1 MNAAG
6 AGTDPHVAASPTPL
20 AAELRVARRLARDAG
35 QLVVD
40 LRERGPEALQVERKA
55 GDEPVTI
62 ADRAASE
69 LIVAG
74 LEAAFPHDLVI
85 SEERAG
91 GLDDAARAGRRRVWF
106 VDPIEGTKDF
116 IRGAEGFAVMIGLVD
131 GGRPVLGVVYQPTQ
145 GGTFW
150 AAPGLGAWFARG
162 DGPPRRLAVREVRDL
177 GALRLVASASHRT
190 SATDEVKTALGITDE
205 RNIGSVGIKLALIA
219 LGERDLY
226 VNPTPRCKAWDTCA
240 PQAIIEAA
248 GGVLTDGRGGALPY
262 DRVDL
267 GLPAGLVACGEAVH
281 PAVLA
286 RLAGLPFFRR

>member
-1 MNAAG
+1 VTSAALP
-6 AGTDPHVAASPTPL
+6 DPWPTAL

-35 QLVVD
+35 AIVLD
-40 LRERGPEALQVERKA
+40 YRERGTDALQVERKE
-55 GDEPVTI
+55 GDEPVTQ
-62 ADRAASE
+62 ADRAASA

-74 LEAAFPHDLVI
+74 LEAAFPADVVI
-85 SEERAG
+85 SEERPFDPAHAG
-91 GLDDAARAGRRRVWF
+91 GRRVWF
-106 VDPIEGTKDF
+106 VDPIDGTRDF
-116 IRGAEGFAVMIGLVD
+116 IRGAEGFAVMIGLAVD
-131 GGRPVLGVVYQPTQ
+131 GRPAVGVVYQPTQ

-162 DGPPRRLAVREVRDL
+162 DGPPRRLRVAPVTDVA
-177 GALRLVASASHRT
+177 ALRLVASASHRT
-190 SATDEVKTALGITDE
+190 SATDVVKTALGITDE

-240 PQAIIEAA
+240 PEAIIVAA

-267 GLPAGLVACGEAVH
+267 GAPRGLVACGAAVH
-281 PAVLA
+281 AAVLA
-286 RLAGLPFFRR
+286 RLAELPFFRR